1 VNKCCR
7 DCQKLLP
14 LSEFTRDSRNPDGLR
29 NRCRSCQSDMDVGN
43 YRRQKM
49 REFNALISWAPPPNL
64 QQGDY

>member
-1 VNKCCR
+1 
-7 DCQKLLP
+7 
-14 LSEFTRDSRNPDGLR
+14 
-29 NRCRSCQSDMDVGN
+29 MDVGN